1 MVSAAVLHLWVL
13 AWLASV
19 LAAEDNYHLVIAPQ
33 SPVVQIGSNFTATCM
48 INNTTEVTAD
58 DLYWKLSE
66 IIPKEHYI
74 KINSSALNVTV
85 TIRSEKSEWLF
96 CSCKTESHY
105 VVLNRGKFTHGIW
118 LRKGYRPEKPK
129 NLSCIA
135 VQESDII
142 SSNIKCQWEAVGH
155 QTEAVPTNYT
165 LFIRQT
171 GDKIYTAS
179 ILGPVNNT
187 TVDLNLFPHMEPA
200 AGGK

>member
-1 MVSAAVLHLWVL
+1 MAQTHRNVLIILLLTQAQCSSAIFFWVL
-13 AWLASV
+13 LCMWVYFFFVCVFGFLFWPS
-19 LAAEDNYHLVIAPQ
+19 EDDYHLVIAPQ
-33 SPVVQIGSNFTATCM
+33 SPVVQIGSNLTAICM

-118 LRKGYRPEKPK
+118 LRKGCKFL
-129 NLSCIA
+129 LS
-135 VQESDII
+135 
-142 SSNIKCQWEAVGH
+142 
-155 QTEAVPTNYT
+155 
-165 LFIRQT
+165 
-171 GDKIYTAS
+171 
-179 ILGPVNNT
+179 
-187 TVDLNLFPHMEPA
+187 
-200 AGGK
+200 